1 MERRSP
7 DCDER
12 HGRPRDRESKRRWVG
27 ERRVRG
33 REGGREGEKEGGRES
48 QLAGAEPERERKG
61 EKSFPESS
69 LVDFPVHCFP
79 QPAELTP
86 NKGRKGVFIFF

>member
-1 MERRSP
+1 MRDTEDQEIERAK
-7 DCDER
+7 EAL
-12 HGRPRDRESKRRWVG
+12 GWG
-27 ERRVRG
+27 EEG
-33 REGGREGEKEGGRES
+33 EREGGREGDKEGGRES